1 MPLGNKQG
9 GRKMRLK
16 GFFALALTAALSCT
30 ALAYKPALAEDTGLD
45 QVGRGDYLGGVKG
58 KKVIFIPIA
67 MGFDITEF
75 LGGDLAQAG
84 GRARLY
90 LRDPR
95 SELEHGCRHQGADR
109 RDCRKARSPDHP

>member
-67 MGFDITEF
+67 MGSTSPSP
-75 LGGDLAQAG
+75 
-84 GRARLY
+84 GRRSGASR
-90 LRDPR
+90 RPR
-95 SELEHGCRHQGADR
+95 SAIPSRSATRTGARMPGER
-109 RDCRKARSPDHP
+109 RGAPRLPERRA